1 MRNGER
7 QRNRCVA
14 NGSSW
19 PIDGVRRPDF
29 LRARRFSR
37 DAGFTLVELLVVI
50 AIVGILAALLLPAV
64 QRARESAR
72 RTGCT
77 NNLKQ
82 LGLALHAY
90 HDAFQVFPS
99 AYVADTL
106 HPRRDPAT
114 FDGPLGYAWGQ
125 LLLRQLEQSAL
136 ADQFQTGLP
145 CWDPANA
152 RAASVKL
159 GVFLCPSSAGSREPF
174 AVRNA
179 AGATLAVFSRSHY
192 VANAGND
199 EPWGSGLADY
209 SAVADGPL
217 YRNSGTRFADVTDG
231 LSNTVFV
238 GEHSSILSD
247 KTWVGVVPSAVV
259 CANNPQRFP
268 ITSCDLAATLV
279 NVHSGPA
286 AGEVDPVTGF
296 APIHPPNSPL
306 SHVCQMYAEHPG
318 GANVLLG
325 DGSVRF
331 VSQFI
336 HQPTWAAM
344 STRAGGE
351 TVPAD

>member
-1 MRNGER
+1 MSRR
-7 QRNRCVA
+7 
-14 NGSSW
+14 
-19 PIDGVRRPDF
+19 VRSGPG
-29 LRARRFSR
+29 
-37 DAGFTLVELLVVI
+37 GFTIVELLVVI
-50 AIVGILAALLLPAV
+50 AVIGILAALLLPAV

-72 RTGCT
+72 RTSCT

-82 LGLALHAY
+82 IGLALHAY
-90 HDAFQVFPS
+90 HDAFSVFPP
-99 AYVADTL
+99 AYVADTA
-106 HPRRDPAT
+106 HPQRHPTT
-114 FDGPLGYAWGQ
+114 FDGPPGYGWGQ
-125 LLLRQLEQSAL
+125 MLLRHLEQAGV
-136 ADQFQTGLP
+136 ADQFDGRLP

-152 RAASVKL
+152 RPASAKL
-159 GVFLCPSSAGSREPF
+159 PIFWCASSSGSREPF
-174 AVRNA
+174 AVRDDS
-179 AGATLAVFSRSHY
+179 GRTLAMFSRSHY

-199 EPWGSGLADY
+199 EPWGSGRADY
-209 SAVADGPL
+209 TGVADGPL

-247 KTWVGVVPSAVV
+247 KTWVGVVPGAAV
-259 CANNPQRFP
+259 CANHPQRFP

-286 AGEVDPVTGF
+286 ASEIDPITGF

-306 SHVCQMYAEHPG
+306 CHVCQMYAEHTG

-336 HQPTWAAM
+336 HQPTWAAL

-351 TVPAD
+351 AVAVE